1 MMRRESII
9 RKGMSAL
16 VAGIFWTSVITAAAQ
31 EQPPQVLLGGQS
43 RNNPQPPAPAATTP
57 TTRPAE
63 AASSE
68 AAYVEPALP
77 VTPGASGTVE
87 VGNSLHLVVGRSM
100 FVNSNERLRRVYVS
114 NPDVL
119 DSMTSS
125 PHQIVVTAKTPGVSS
140 LILWDETGHSQAY
153 QVTSDLDLAG
163 LRTALRDAMPA
174 ENIRVEAR
182 EDQVGLAG
190 IVSSQEEADAA
201 TKLAGLFS
209 KNVASSLSIAPQ
221 HIPQVRLKCRVVE
234 IDRTKAQQ
242 WGFDWFANGK
252 NTANVATSQ
261 FPAIAVGS
269 ASSSGIS
276 SGSGLLGVTNLLNL
290 FYYNDAMGL
299 GAAIQELEN
308 KQIIQIL
315 AEPTLSAI
323 SGQKASFLSGG
334 EFPFPVVQ
342 GGTGG
347 FTSVTIQFRPYGV
360 QLNFTPN
367 VLPDGTIQLKVNPEV
382 SALDY
387 TNEVQISG
395 YTIPAIDTRRAD
407 TEVQLKS
414 GQSFVISGLLDN
426 RTTDELQKIP
436 GIGDIPIL
444 GKLFQSKSSTHSVVE
459 LAVVVT
465 PTLVD
470 PLSDD
475 RPAMQPTMV
484 VPFVDPK
491 KFDKEMTPKTPPAQP
506 QPQPMPKDVP
516 VVEQKD

>member
-1 MMRRESII
+1 MMRRETII
-9 RKGMSAL
+9 RKSTSAL
-16 VAGIFWTSVITAAAQ
+16 VAGIFCTSMLAATAQQQA
-31 EQPPQVLLGGQS
+31 PQVLSAS
-43 RNNPQPPAPAATTP
+43 RTQNNPQPQAPPPTTANASPAATP
-57 TTRPAE
+57 ALRP
-63 AASSE
+63 ASSE
-68 AAYVEPALP
+68 SSDAPYAEPALP
-77 VTPGASGTVE
+77 EIAGAAGTVD
-87 VGNSLHLVVGRSM
+87 VGNSLHLIVGRSM
-100 FVNSNERLRRVYVS
+100 FVNSSERLRRIYVS

-125 PHQIVVTAKTPGVSS
+125 PHQIVVTAKSAGVSS

-153 QVTSDLDLAG
+153 EVTSDIDVAG

-174 ENIRVEAR
+174 ENIRVIAR

-190 IVSSQEEADAA
+190 TVSDQADADEA
-201 TKLAGLFS
+201 TKLAALFS

-221 HIPQVRLKCRVVE
+221 HIPQVRLKCRVIE

-242 WGFDWFANGK
+242 WGVDWFSSGK
-252 NTANVATSQ
+252 NTANVGTSQ
-261 FPAIAVGS
+261 FPSVSVGS
-269 ASSSGIS
+269 GATSGLAA
-276 SGSGLLGVTNLLNL
+276 GSTGLLGLSSLLSL

-299 GAAIQELEN
+299 GAAIQELETR
-308 KQIIQIL
+308 QIIQIL

-367 VLPDGTIQLKVNPEV
+367 VLPDGTIELKVNPEV

-436 GIGDIPIL
+436 GIGDIPVL
-444 GKLFQSKSSTHSVVE
+444 GKLFQSKNSTHSVVE

-470 PLSDD
+470 PLSEN
-475 RPAMQPTMV
+475 PTPMQPQMV
-484 VPFVDPK
+484 VPLLNEQ
-491 KFDKEMTPKTPPAQP
+491 KFDKGMYGIVPKSTVQGETH
-506 QPQPMPKDVP
+506 Q
-516 VVEQKD
+516 